1 MNVHILAL
9 WITGDKET
17 SLVIKRL
24 FTVHL
29 RGDDLIF
36 GKGDFVALYTH
47 QFKLEETKGLGSRS
61 SISDPRSDS
70 DATENKEV
78 SAVERGAQVQEV
90 KFPARRDSR
99 SGAQSTLRSQRMKM
113 SLFSFRHFR

>member
-9 WITGDKET
+9 WIKRDKET

-24 FTVHL
+24 FTMLL
-29 RGDDLIF
+29 RGDNLIF
-36 GKGDFVALYTH
+36 GKGDFVALYTL
-47 QFKLEETKGLGSRS
+47 QFKFEDTKGLGSRS

-78 SAVERGAQVQEV
+78 SAVERGIQIQGV
-90 KFPARRDSR
+90 KFPTGRDSR
-99 SGAQSTLRSQRMKM
+99 GGAQSTLRSQRMKM
-113 SLFSFRHFR
+113 PLFSFRHFR